1 MLLSEKNEEKK
12 IVSTSELST
21 AVQVRLQPIAIT
33 TTTTT
38 AIGWGGVVGG
48 GGSVYQH
55 LFIARG
61 SKSIK

>member
-1 MLLSEKNEEKK
+1 MLLSEKSEEKK

-48 GGSVYQH
+48 GSVYQH